1 MQQFSKVLKFIFV
14 LSIFT
19 QISCQEKKDNN
30 NNLAMTKYE
39 WTEGTSAPLGYPME
53 VYKGGIECEGG
64 EWVGLS
70 GGLTTA
76 SSAWGTPTYG
86 MSSGFKSL
94 PTRLDFVWMSYNENQ
109 FYHIDSD
116 IDINKIREFFSKGY
130 EIKGRSGKTQH
141 LNYDMICVG
150 LAPGGIVVV
159 WVAGVGVQKEVGR
172 YQGKKV
178 TIPDSEI
185 AKLDSHENRF
195 WRKDYLDMV
204 RTGERIVPKKIQEE
218 NKNKPI
224 PFGLWDV
231 YRTRFSWKLIFDLP
245 ENSKLNPLRDVGLNM
260 INGEREQLD
269 VSVNTLFEYNLTA
282 MPKSI
287 SFSLLDKNNERYGAN
302 CDLKEK
308 SIFEAFQVVFGDK
321 PNSTNAE
328 LIIKVNESFSFFTV
342 LLKGENGKK
351 AFIQTENLEMFKSK
365 LK

>member
-116 IDINKIREFFSKGY
+116 IDINKIRDFFSKGY
-130 EIKGRSGKTQH
+130 EIKGRSGKIQH

-150 LAPGGIVVV
+150 MAPGGIVVV

-231 YRTRFSWKLIFDLP
+231 YRTRFSWKPIFDLP
-245 ENSKLNPLRDVGLNM
+245 ENSKLNAKADVGLAM
-260 INGEREQLD
+260 INGEWEQLD
-269 VSVNTLFEYNLTA
+269 GAKEPFAEYSLRA
-282 MPKSI
+282 MPTKILFTYINS
-287 SFSLLDKNNERYGAN
+287 KNEEFGGN
-302 CDLKEK
+302 CDLNEK
-308 SIFEAFQVVFGDK
+308 SNFEAFNKVFGDD
-321 PNSTNAE
+321 STSTRAE
-328 LIIKVNESFSFFTV
+328 VVIKVNEANSFFTV
-342 LLKGENGKK
+342 QLRGENGEE
-351 AFIQTENLEMFKSK
+351 AFIKTENLVVF
-365 LK
+365 